1 MKQEHFN
8 WLKERRHYMYVSVKM
23 QPGEPEYLY
32 EIYNTI
38 TGEHKKPNGC
48 GSCLRNTIA
57 VIRKAFEEQE
67 VIEAN
72 KPKPKTKTK
81 KDGSI

>member
-1 MKQEHFN
+1 MELEHYT
-8 WLKERRHYMYVSVKM
+8 WLKDRRHYMYVSVKLEA
-23 QPGEPEYLY
+23 GDADYLY
-32 EIYNTI
+32 LIYNTI
-38 TGEHKKPNGC
+38 TGETKKPNSC

-72 KPKPKTKTK
+72 KPKPKTKIK
-81 KDGSI
+81 KDAI